1 VQGSPAPEIMM
12 RLGSTITQLAMLSRP
27 PSTYMGVLMPQHL
40 SCGGPGIQIE
50 ADLGPAPSHLV
61 TSDEKCKKLIQVLLG
76 ILHDRVACV
85 AG

>member
-1 VQGSPAPEIMM
+1 
-12 RLGSTITQLAMLSRP
+12 
-27 PSTYMGVLMPQHL
+27 MGVLMPQHL